1 MSRGLGDVYKR
12 QDKVREGHNLPKMLK
27 HLFGLSRG
35 DKNAKIFRLKI
46 IEAMKNNEIR
56 DIRNDLEELLIY

>member
-1 MSRGLGDVYKR
+1 
-12 QDKVREGHNLPKMLK
+12 MLK

-46 IEAMKNNEIR
+46 IEAMKENTIEPFRDDLNN
-56 DIRNDLEELLIY
+56 LLVY

>member
-1 MSRGLGDVYKR
+1 
-12 QDKVREGHNLPKMLK
+12 MLK

-46 IEAMKNNEIR
+46 IEAMKENSIQPFR
-56 DIRNDLEELLIY
+56 KDLDDLLVY